1 LDCISKKI
9 VLLLANQNFYYINP
23 AETKIHKTPQASS
36 NRQRSVPKTSQND
49 LPNGCQ
55 SGQQD
60 EDSTIQNSISSYPG
74 AMDKIDDAKEEP
86 YVSTV
91 GKAKPGVLRKTYES
105 VKQSK
110 LVKLCRYGLL
120 LKLLENS

>member
-1 LDCISKKI
+1 M
-9 VLLLANQNFYYINP
+9 
-23 AETKIHKTPQASS
+23 
-36 NRQRSVPKTSQND
+36 PKTSQND

-60 EDSTIQNSISSYPG
+60 EDSTIQISSYPG
-74 AMDKIDDAKEEP
+74 PMDKIDDAKEEP